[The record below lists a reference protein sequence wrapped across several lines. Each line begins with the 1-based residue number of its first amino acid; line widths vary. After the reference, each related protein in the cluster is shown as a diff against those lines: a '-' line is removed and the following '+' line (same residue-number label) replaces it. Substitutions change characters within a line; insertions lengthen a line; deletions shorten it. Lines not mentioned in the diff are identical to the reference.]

1 MEEPT
6 AREAF
11 DWTCAFESNA
21 RMMARAPVEPPLP
34 DAREV
39 LRLADLERLGMLAP
53 DTF

>member
-6 AREAF
+6 TREAF
-11 DWTCAFESNA
+11 DWTCAFERNA
-21 RMMARAPVEPPLP
+21 LIERAPAEPPLP

-39 LRLADLERLGMLAP
+39 IRLADLERLGMLAP